1 MQIAE
6 YAQGR
11 QRIVKHL
18 GSAHTEAEL
27 GVLLA
32 RARELLEN
40 PAQGT
45 LELDVEP
52 APVAAS
58 LVRPAPE
65 PALFDPPAPASPQ
78 VRGASG
84 RVVGTDSRVL
94 FEALAAVYAQ
104 LGFDVVGDE
113 VFADLVIARVV
124 EPTSLLDV
132 ARVLGDLGQE
142 AASYKTMGRTLA
154 RAQERGYRD
163 LVAGACFEHA
173 VSTGDVSLIMYDVTT
188 LYFEAEKEDD
198 LRKVGYSKERR
209 VDPQIVVGLL
219 VDRVGFPLE
228 IGCFEGDTAETATI
242 VPIVK
247 AFQARHSV
255 ADMVVVADAG
265 MLSADNLKEL
275 DEANLRFIVG
285 SRMTKAP
292 IDLASHFRWH
302 GDAFTDGQV
311 IDTITPRVS
320 TARARAVNDVKK
332 RAEPVW
338 DPAEHEVSW
347 RAVWAYSAKRA
358 ARDTKTLTLQENRAK
373 AVVAGEKAA
382 RTPRF
387 VKKGQGAPRLDE
399 AALARARRL
408 VGLSGSPGALLRRGP
423 LRTGHAPFRASGSS
437 KSKGGGGR
445 GEECWQGLRRVRPAP
460 ATLPPVVSQGR
471 VINRCPALDFHVAHD
486 GSPCESSQVDATFVV
501 SEHPPIV
508 APGVESSPV
517 ASLNPP
523 LPLIRVRAPSPAPE
537 ADPHPVIQLG
547 VDLLRRS
554 DAVVRRPPANDRVH
568 GGDDRRGV
576 GPITSNHLD
585 SELVADPLHS
595 RLRRPGQDLSAP
607 RVAPDRE
614 PEEVEP
620 LGQVHDVRL
629 VLVERQPSGPKPF
642 GQTRLD
648 RQGFLARVAHDHE
661 VVRVTDD
668 GRSARHDSVG
678 LGLPGSGVPAFPGG
692 FLHPVHG
699 DVQQQRRDDAP
710 LRCSRLG
717 RHVLALFHDP
727 RLQPCGDVPLGRES
741 VQHGQEVVVADVVE
755 RRLQVGVQHPRAK
768 RFPLPAQSEDRLDG
782 VMAAASGPEAV
793 HVRFEAGL
801 PLRLQRV
808 GDHGLDGTVDQ
819 RRDAQWTAFAV
830 GLRDVHTP
838 HRRGCRRHRVP
849 RQPHGHRG
857 P

>member
-1 MQIAE
+1 MAFIRRVPTKSGATAVQIAE

-65 PALFDPPAPASPQ
+65 PALFDTPAPASPK
-78 VRGASG
+78 VRDASG

-94 FEALAAVYAQ
+94 FEALTAVYAQ

-219 VDRVGFPLE
+219 VDRGGFPLE
-228 IGCFEGDTAETATI
+228 IGCFEGDKAETATI

-275 DEANLRFIVG
+275 DAANLRFIVG

-320 TARARAVNDVKK
+320 TTRARAVNDVKK

-358 ARDTKTLTLQENRAK
+358 ARDTKTLTLQENKAK

-408 VGLSGSPGALLRRGP
+408 VGLKGYVTNIPASIMPAREVISSYHDLWQVETSFRMSKTDLRARPLFARKRDAIEAHLTIVFTALAISREIQNRTGLAIRNVIRQLRPLRSATIAINASRQTFPPQIPADKQALLD
-423 LRTGHAPFRASGSS
+423 
-437 KSKGGGGR
+437 
-445 GEECWQGLRRVRPAP
+445 
-460 ATLPPVVSQGR
+460 
-471 VINRCPALDFHVAHD
+471 ALH
-486 GSPCESSQVDATFVV
+486 
-501 SEHPPIV
+501 
-508 APGVESSPV
+508 
-517 ASLNPP
+517 
-523 LPLIRVRAPSPAPE
+523 
-537 ADPHPVIQLG
+537 
-547 VDLLRRS
+547 
-554 DAVVRRPPANDRVH
+554 
-568 GGDDRRGV
+568 
-576 GPITSNHLD
+576 
-585 SELVADPLHS
+585 
-595 RLRRPGQDLSAP
+595 
-607 RVAPDRE
+607 
-614 PEEVEP
+614 
-620 LGQVHDVRL
+620 
-629 VLVERQPSGPKPF
+629 
-642 GQTRLD
+642 
-648 RQGFLARVAHDHE
+648 
-661 VVRVTDD
+661 
-668 GRSARHDSVG
+668 
-678 LGLPGSGVPAFPGG
+678 
-692 FLHPVHG
+692 
-699 DVQQQRRDDAP
+699 
-710 LRCSRLG
+710 
-717 RHVLALFHDP
+717 
-727 RLQPCGDVPLGRES
+727 
-741 VQHGQEVVVADVVE
+741 
-755 RRLQVGVQHPRAK
+755 
-768 RFPLPAQSEDRLDG
+768 
-782 VMAAASGPEAV
+782 
-793 HVRFEAGL
+793 
-801 PLRLQRV
+801 
-808 GDHGLDGTVDQ
+808 
-819 RRDAQWTAFAV
+819 
-830 GLRDVHTP
+830 
-838 HRRGCRRHRVP
+838 HR
-849 RQPHGHRG
+849 
-857 P
+857 